1 MKDGKLETVE
11 GRPALRFE
19 RQYGHPVKRVW
30 QAVSTPEQL
39 EHWFPAAV
47 QWQPVVGE
55 KIDAHG
61 MHGKIL
67 EVEPPNRLAWEF
79 NADFYSF
86 VLAESAQATSLT
98 FLHVFDLAVPVAQTA
113 AGWDV
118 YLDKLDALLA
128 GQPANDKAAF
138 ADWGSLHEYYA
149 TEFGDD
155 PTPGRRFWAQ
165 LQETLGLSAD

>member
-1 MKDGKLETVE
+1 MKDGKLETFE

-19 RQYGHPVKRVW
+19 RYYAHPVDRVW
-30 QAVSTPEQL
+30 QAVSVPEQL

-61 MHGKIL
+61 MHGKVLI
-67 EVEPPNRLAWEF
+67 VEPPNALAWEF

-86 VLAESAQATSLT
+86 ELAETTQATNLT
-98 FLHVFDLAVPVAQTA
+98 FLHVFDLAVPTAQTA

-118 YLDKLDALLA
+118 YLAKLAALLA
-128 GQPANDKAAF
+128 GQPVSDKTAF
-138 ADWGSLHEYYA
+138 ADWDSLHEYYA
-149 TEFGDD
+149 AEFGAD

-165 LQETLGLSAD
+165 LQDTLGLG

>member
-1 MKDGKLETVE
+1 MKDGKLETFE

-19 RQYGHPVKRVW
+19 RYYAHPVDRVW
-30 QAVSTPEQL
+30 QAVSVPEQL

-61 MHGKIL
+61 MHGKVLI
-67 EVEPPNRLAWEF
+67 VEPPNALAWEF

-86 VLAESAQATSLT
+86 ELAETTQATNLT
-98 FLHVFDLAVPVAQTA
+98 FLHVFDLAVPTAQTA

-118 YLDKLDALLA
+118 YLAKLDALLA
-128 GQPANDKAAF
+128 GQPVSDKTAF
-138 ADWGSLHEYYA
+138 ADWDSLLLVCLAENVQPEDVEQM
-149 TEFGDD
+149 TM
-155 PTPGRRFWAQ
+155 
-165 LQETLGLSAD
+165 